1 MQHKQNDFI
10 VPALRVILSHDGQC
24 GTKTIKDEVHLF
36 IELSE
41 EDRRPYESR
50 RKSEPRYRQTVGNL
64 ISHQKRELLQYID
77 IVEVLRDVSGRAVE
91 HIWKLNKKGYEYLTS
106 LDYIVTDGMDNTIVE
121 TDANLP
127 IISPLD
133 QKKLDALDVG
143 KPYARRTETGI
154 KEAILILSEYKC
166 LYAKLIGETHASF
179 ITDKNKPYMEVHH
192 FIPLKAASDFFPR
205 NLDRPSN
212 MICLCPK
219 CHDILHHGS
228 REEKEKILRVL
239 YDDVIDMLNAEEI
252 YISFSAL
259 MKYYD

>member
-36 IELSE
+36 IDLSE
-41 EDRRPYESR
+41 EDKTPYESR

-77 IVEVLRDVSGRAVE
+77 VVEVLRDMSGRAVE
-91 HIWKLNKKGYEYLTS
+91 HIWKLNQKGYEYLTS
-106 LDYIVTDGMDNTIVE
+106 LDYIIKDGLDNMIVE
-121 TDANLP
+121 TDVNLP

-133 QKKLDALDVG
+133 QKKIDALDVG

-154 KEAILILSEYKC
+154 KETILILSEYKC
-166 LYAKLIGETHASF
+166 RYAKLIGEVHTSF

-192 FIPLKAASDFFPR
+192 FIPFKASSDFFPR

-212 MICLCPK
+212 LICLCPR

-239 YDDVIDMLNAEEI
+239 YDDVIGMLNAEEI

-259 MKYYD
+259 MKYYA